1 MKRTVQTQAGR
12 IQGLD
17 GDIKI
22 FRGIP
27 YAQPPVGS
35 LRWKPPREPANWTD
49 VRSAEAFGMDCPQI
63 PLASEPSNGPGMNE
77 DCLYINVWTP
87 ADAMS
92 ERLPVMV
99 WIHGGGFLSGSGADI
114 RCDGE
119 NLAKLG
125 VVVVTF
131 NYRLGIYGYL
141 AHPGLSRESESGASG
156 NYGLLDQI
164 AALEWVARNIQA
176 FGGDPSRVTVFGVS
190 AGSASIAQL
199 IACERARGLFSN
211 AILESPGAF
220 RPLCPLRDAELVGS
234 KLGDDVATLRNL
246 SADEL
251 FGRTKDITSQTRGL
265 TTPRALRPI
274 RDGVL
279 IREDDRDAYK
289 GGHVLPVSVIVGSN
303 GDEGTIFTSSW
314 PVRTV
319 ASYEQFARENFAN
332 FAEEAMA
339 LYPVK
344 EDSDAPGAV
353 AAMFADCQFNFGARG
368 IAAAFSEHRP
378 PAYRYLFTR
387 PFGADAA
394 RANHGDEVAYVF
406 GTIES
411 YRHLNNV
418 QLQHQ
423 DRVVSDM
430 MMRAWVGFAED
441 GNPNG
446 GHLQEWKPYDG
457 RSDLCLEFGDSVQ
470 PVAKWRSHHL
480 DFLERFFDSRLRM
493 AS

>member
-1 MKRTVQTQAGR
+1 MKRKVQTHAGPVEG
-12 IQGLD
+12 ID
-17 GDIKI
+17 GEIKI

-27 YAQPPVGS
+27 YAEPPVGP
-35 LRWKPPREPANWTD
+35 LRWRPPQGLAGWTD
-49 VRSAEAFGMDCPQI
+49 IRSAESFGMDCPQI
-63 PLASEPSNGPGMNE
+63 PLPTEPSNGPGMDE

-87 ADAMS
+87 AHSMA

-119 NLAKLG
+119 NLARRG

-131 NYRLGIYGYL
+131 NYRLGIFGYL
-141 AHPGLSRESESGASG
+141 AHSRLSHESESGTSG

-199 IACERARGLFSN
+199 IACRKAQGLFSR
-211 AILESPGAF
+211 AILESAGAF
-220 RPLCPLRDAELVGS
+220 RPLCTLQDAELAGS
-234 KLGDDVATLRNL
+234 KLGDDVVLLRNL
-246 SADEL
+246 SADAL
-251 FGRTKDITSQTRGL
+251 FARTKDITSQMRGL

-279 IREDDRDAYK
+279 IREDDRDAYN
-289 GGHVLPVSVIVGSN
+289 GGRVLPVSIIVGSN

-319 ASYEQFARENFAN
+319 AVYEQFARENFGA
-332 FAEEAMA
+332 FAEEAMT
-339 LYPVK
+339 LYPATT
-344 EDSDAPGAV
+344 DADVPGAV

-368 IAAAFSEHRP
+368 IAAAFSEHHP

-387 PFGADAA
+387 PFGTAA
-394 RANHGDEVAYVF
+394 HANHGDEVAYVF
-406 GTIES
+406 GTIDS

-418 QLQHQ
+418 QLRDWDHTL
-423 DRVVSDM
+423 SDT
-430 MMRAWVGFAED
+430 MMRAWVEFAAD
-441 GNPNG
+441 GNPDRG
-446 GHLQEWKPYDG
+446 SSLEWKPYDRG
-457 RSDLCLEFGDSVQ
+457 SDQCLEFGNAIG
-470 PVAKWRSHHL
+470 VAARWRSQQL
-480 DFLERFFDSRLRM
+480 DFLERFFDSK
-493 AS
+493 SNV